1 MKNKHH
7 GESHRHYV
15 EQKKRKGVHS
25 VFFQLS
31 EVQGQAKLPG
41 SDRGWNDG

>member
-1 MKNKHH
+1 MENLTDIML
-7 GESHRHYV
+7 S
-15 EQKKRKGVHS
+15 KRKGVHS
-25 VFFQLS
+25 VLFQLS